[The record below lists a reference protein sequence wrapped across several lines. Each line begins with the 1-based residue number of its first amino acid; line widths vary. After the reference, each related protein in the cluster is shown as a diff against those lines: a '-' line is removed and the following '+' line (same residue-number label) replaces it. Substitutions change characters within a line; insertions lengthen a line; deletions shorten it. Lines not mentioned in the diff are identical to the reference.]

1 MTVQLDPAIL
11 DILAC
16 PQCHSN
22 VSIDYETNE
31 VVCIGLACALAYPI
45 RDDIPVMLVEEARP
59 TRGVPPAPVLS
70 PTILSA
76 ATVSTVFAAATTPA
90 GPDPV
95 ATPACL
101 GLADTPAV
109 VDLAEP
115 ASPASPVPSP
125 PQEPPADESGLV

>member
-59 TRGVPPAPVLS
+59 TRGVPPAPALS

-76 ATVSTVFAAATTPA
+76 ATVSTVFAAATPA
-90 GPDPV
+90 GPDPA
-95 ATPACL
+95 ATPAGP
-101 GLADTPAV
+101 GLADTAA
-109 VDLAEP
+109 VDLAES

-125 PQEPPADESGLV
+125 PREPPADESGLA